1 MCSPHLSYFSTFND
15 GMKLKTALLTAVM
28 TLGAAWVWGQNA
40 LWKSWEAQG
49 DTLYRVERYVEAE
62 PFYSR
67 IINDA
72 VKSKSEM
79 PYAVLYKR
87 GVCYFSTEQFEK
99 AEKDL
104 NVVVT
109 AAPAN
114 FQGRI
119 LRGLIRQALGDEEG
133 QWEDVNAAIDLQ
145 GQNPNLL
152 RWRGSLSLRQ
162 GNYESAKRDLLI
174 VRQFAED
181 PEVEVNLAVAYFN
194 TGAPDSAFLAIDRG
208 IEINATVISLY
219 LYGASFALQEERF
232 EKAWEYLQLGQRLD
246 ADNATLLFYQGAA
259 LLELKR
265 ETEAC
270 RCLAKAF
277 AAGVDDAA
285 GYLTQHCWSFE
296 E

>member
-1 MCSPHLSYFSTFND
+1 
-15 GMKLKTALLTAVM
+15 M
-28 TLGAAWVWGQNA
+28 TLGAVSVWGQNA
-40 LWKSWEAQG
+40 LWKTWEAKG
-49 DTLYRVERYVEAE
+49 DTLYRAERFEEAE

-72 VKSKSEM
+72 IKSKSEM

-99 AEKDL
+99 AEKDV
-104 NVVVT
+104 NIVVT

-119 LRGLIRQALGDEEG
+119 LRGLIRQALGDVEG
-133 QWEDVNAAIDLQ
+133 QLEDVNAALELQ
-145 GQNPNLL
+145 GDNPNLL
-152 RWRGSLSLRQ
+152 RWRGSLYLQQENHEAAR
-162 GNYESAKRDLLI
+162 RDLLV
-174 VRQFAED
+174 VRHVAED
-181 PEVEVNLAVAYFN
+181 PEVEVNLAVAYYH
-194 TGAPDSAFLAIDRG
+194 TGAADSAFMAIDRG
-208 IEINATVISLY
+208 IEINATVMPLY
-219 LYGASFALQEERF
+219 LYGASYALQEERF
-232 EKAWEYLQLGQRLD
+232 EKALAYLRLGQRID
-246 ADNATLLFYQGAA
+246 PDNATLLFYQGVA